1 MNEQKQRTE
10 KMNKLVEE
18 LKKSFALHNIKLT
31 EKEFDE
37 LVPKSKG
44 GRA

>member
-1 MNEQKQRTE
+1 MSEQNQKSE
-10 KMNKLVEE
+10 KMNKLVEQV
-18 LKKSFALHNIKLT
+18 KKSFALNNIKLT
-31 EKEFDE
+31 EKEFED

>member
-1 MNEQKQRTE
+1 MSEQKQRTE
-10 KMNKLVEE
+10 KMSKLVEQV
-18 LKKSFALHNIKLT
+18 KKSFALNNIKLT
-31 EKEFDE
+31 EKEFDD